1 MNNISTTT
9 LLGAAMLAL
18 TLSGCS
24 SMSKT
29 AAAPATAPP
38 VAATP
43 PAPAPAAAVAAAV
56 AVVAAPAPKVVV
68 ISDVNFEFNK
78 ATLTPRA
85 EKILDETA
93 NILLSK
99 PNATYQVNGYADN
112 QGTAAYNQGLSERR
126 ANAVRDYQISRGVP
140 ASQLVARGLG
150 ESDPVATNTT
160 RDGRAQNRRVEM
172 RLVN

>member
-18 TLSGCS
+18 ALSGCS

-38 VAATP
+38 VAAAP
-43 PAPAPAAAVAAAV
+43 PAPAAAVAAAV